1 MKSTQAAVS
10 VERHPNHIGVKE
22 AAGYMTGEAGNMFAL
37 TYISSFLKVF
47 YSDVLC
53 IPMQKVARIFLFSR
67 LWDAV
72 NDPVW
77 GAIVARRL
85 PSPAGKYRP
94 YLKWLAVPLAVSETL
109 CFIRIGLY
117 EKNPVLVLAFA
128 YGTYILFGMM
138 YTGMNVP
145 FGSLASVI
153 TDDPE
158 GRTLLST
165 FRSIGTGIGAAAP
178 MLLAPMLIY
187 SKVNDGKGGAY
198 NVANGRGM
206 FLFALVMAVCA
217 VVFYR
222 VGYHTTKERV
232 QSRPDVKTDMKKT
245 YAGMFKSRPFLI
257 LALTGILISGQLQFA
272 SLNQYLYKNY
282 FCNTSL
288 SALGTVAQYLPTVI
302 MLPLTPK
309 LVRRFGKKELS
320 TVGSFFAAVAAI
332 LVCVLRPAPDNPALF
347 LAMQFLIGM
356 GYCVVSITNWAVVTD
371 VIDYQQFRTGEHSES
386 AIYAV
391 YTFCRKLGQ
400 TIADYG
406 GLMLLARVG
415 YTPETMAD
423 AGFVAGVSEGILRV
437 CTTIPAI
444 VYSLI
449 FVLYA
454 FYPLT
459 KTKLEP
465 VYACIRRQNAPAEN
479 AANAPAENK
488 D

>member
-1 MKSTQAAVS
+1 MAEITETKAP
-10 VERHPNHIGVKE
+10 ERHPNHIGVKE

-47 YSDVLC
+47 YTDVLR
-53 IPMQKVARIFLFSR
+53 IPTQKVARLFLFSR
-67 LWDAV
+67 LWDCI
-72 NDPVW
+72 NDPLW
-77 GAIVARRL
+77 GAMVAKRK
-85 PSPAGKYRP
+85 PSPGGKYRP
-94 YLKWLAVPLAVSETL
+94 YLKWVAVPLAISEML
-109 CFIRIGLY
+109 CFIDVGRFTQSQALL
-117 EKNPVLVLAFA
+117 LVFA
-128 YGTYILFGMM
+128 YCTYILFGML

-178 MLLAPMLIY
+178 MLLAPMIIY
-187 SKVNDGKGGAY
+187 LKVDDGSGGTY
-198 NVANGRGM
+198 NVADGKRM
-206 FLFALVMAVCA
+206 LLFSLVMAVCA
-217 VVFYR
+217 VVFYL
-222 VGYHTTKERV
+222 VGYRTTTERV
-232 QSRPDVKTDMKKT
+232 HADVHAEVDMKKT
-245 YAGMFKSRPFLI
+245 YGGMLKSRPFII

-302 MLPLTPK
+302 MLPFTPK

-320 TVGSFFAAVAAI
+320 TAGSLFAAIAAI

-347 LAMQFLIGM
+347 LIMQFFIGF

-371 VIDYQQFRTGEHSES
+371 VIDYQQFVTGEHSES

-400 TIADYG
+400 TMADYG
-406 GLMLLARVG
+406 GLMLLGRVG
-415 YTPETMAD
+415 YSAATMAN
-423 AGFVAGVSEGILRV
+423 AGFVPGVSEGILRV
-437 CTTIPAI
+437 CTVIPAV

-454 FYPLT
+454 LYPLT
-459 KTKLEP
+459 KKKLEP
-465 VYACIRRQNAPAEN
+465 IYAFIREKNSAAEPE
-479 AANAPAENK
+479 AVPENL
-488 D
+488 